1 MIWDRTKKG
10 ILEVGEEKV
19 TFEIKVPSALEMEEI
34 ISSAELD
41 DNGRMKLKDS
51 EIVRKFL
58 TRIDGFE
65 SIEDFLSCGQ
75 TMLAMKAIGGFIM
88 DAATLKVEI
97 KN

>member
-1 MIWDRTKKG
+1 MIWDKTKKG

-65 SIEDFLSCGQ
+65 SVEDFLSCGQ

>member
-1 MIWDRTKKG
+1 MIWEKTKKG
-10 ILEVGEEKV
+10 VLEVGDENV

-34 ISSAELD
+34 ISSASLD
-41 DNGRMKLKDS
+41 ENGRMKLNDS

-65 SIEDFLSCGQ
+65 SVEDFLSCGQ

-88 DAATLKVEI
+88 DAATLKVEL

>member
-1 MIWDRTKKG
+1 MIWERTKKG
-10 ILEVGEEKV
+10 VLEVGGENV

-34 ISSAELD
+34 ISSASLD
-41 DNGRMKLKDS
+41 ENGRMKLNDS

-65 SIEDFLSCGQ
+65 SVEDFLSCGQ

>member
-10 ILEVGEEKV
+10 VLEVGDENV

-34 ISSAELD
+34 ISSASLD
-41 DNGRMKLKDS
+41 ENGRMKLNDS

-65 SIEDFLSCGQ
+65 SVEDFLSCGQ

-88 DAATLKVEI
+88 DAATLKVEL

>member
-1 MIWDRTKKG
+1 MIWERTKKG
-10 ILEVGEEKV
+10 VLEVGDENV

-34 ISSAELD
+34 ISSASLD
-41 DNGRMKLKDS
+41 ENGRMKLNDS

-65 SIEDFLSCGQ
+65 SVEDFLSCGQ

>member
-1 MIWDRTKKG
+1 MIWERTKKG
-10 ILEVGEEKV
+10 VLEVGDENV

-34 ISSAELD
+34 ISSASLD
-41 DNGRMKLKDS
+41 ENGRMKLNDS

-65 SIEDFLSCGQ
+65 SVEDFLSCGQ
-75 TMLAMKAIGGFIM
+75 TMLAMKAIGGFVM
-88 DAATLKVEI
+88 DAATLKVEL

>member
-1 MIWDRTKKG
+1 MIWEKTKKG
-10 ILEVGEEKV
+10 VLEVGDENV

-34 ISSAELD
+34 ISSASLD
-41 DNGRMKLKDS
+41 ENGRMKLNDS

-65 SIEDFLSCGQ
+65 SVEDFLSCGQ

>member
-10 ILEVGEEKV
+10 VLEVGEENV

-34 ISSAELD
+34 LASASLD
-41 DNGRMKLKDS
+41 ENGRMKIKDS
-51 EIVRKFL
+51 DIVRKFL
-58 TRIDGFE
+58 IRIDGFE
-65 SIEDFLSCGQ
+65 TVDDFLSCGQ
-75 TMLAMKAIGGFIM
+75 TVLAMKAIGGYIM

>member
-1 MIWDRTKKG
+1 MIWEKTKKG
-10 ILEVGEEKV
+10 ILEVGEENV

-34 ISSAELD
+34 ISSASLD
-41 DNGRMKLKDS
+41 ENGRMKLNDS

-65 SIEDFLSCGQ
+65 SVEDFLSCGQ

>member
-1 MIWDRTKKG
+1 MIWERTKKG
-10 ILEVGEEKV
+10 VLEVGEEKV

-34 ISSAELD
+34 ISSASLD
-41 DNGRMKLKDS
+41 ENGRMKLNDS

-65 SIEDFLSCGQ
+65 SVEDFLSCGQ

-88 DAATLKVEI
+88 DAATLKVEL

>member
-1 MIWDRTKKG
+1 MIWDKTKKG

-41 DNGRMKLKDS
+41 ENGRMKLKDS

-65 SIEDFLSCGQ
+65 SVEDFLSCGQ

>member
-1 MIWDRTKKG
+1 MIWDKVKKG

-41 DNGRMKLKDS
+41 KNGRMKLKDS
-51 EIVRKFL
+51 EVVRKFL

-65 SIEDFLSCGQ
+65 SVEDFLSCGQ

>member
-1 MIWDRTKKG
+1 MIWERTKKG
-10 ILEVGEEKV
+10 VLEVGDENV

-34 ISSAELD
+34 ISSASLD
-41 DNGRMKLKDS
+41 ENGRMKLNDS

-65 SIEDFLSCGQ
+65 SVEDFLSCGQ

-88 DAATLKVEI
+88 DAATLKVEL